1 MSMAKARETQL
12 CVKMSRVRRTRWEK
26 QAEAANRSLTAQ
38 VVWWIENTELDGI
51 TPRNRIDRE
60 EKSDGEMETEK

>member
-1 MSMAKARETQL
+1 MGMAKARETQL
-12 CVKMSRVRRTRWEK
+12 CLKMSRTRRTRWEK

-51 TPRNRIDRE
+51 TPRNRVDRE
-60 EKSDGEMETEK
+60 ENSNGK

>member
-12 CVKMSRVRRTRWEK
+12 CVKMSRARRMRWEK

-38 VVWWIENTELDGI
+38 LVWWIENTELDGI
-51 TPRNRIDRE
+51 TPRNRVDRMAN
-60 EKSDGEMETEK
+60 EKPERKC